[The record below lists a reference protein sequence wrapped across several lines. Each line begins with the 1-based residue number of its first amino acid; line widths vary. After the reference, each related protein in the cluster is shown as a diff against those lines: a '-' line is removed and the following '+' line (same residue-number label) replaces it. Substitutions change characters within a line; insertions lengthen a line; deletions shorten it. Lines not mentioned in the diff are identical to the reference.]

1 MPLVYRYMKHI
12 DPIVRLRKM
21 NEYIRELEE
30 IIRNTDNI
38 IIMQNCQLQI
48 NEFEKVKAEARA
60 QNEYSTRKAM
70 QR

>member
-1 MPLVYRYMKHI
+1 MKHI
-12 DPIVRLRKM
+12 DPILRLRKM
-21 NEYIRELEE
+21 NDYIQELKET
-30 IIRNTDNI
+30 IRNTDNI

-48 NEFEKVKAEARA
+48 NEFEKVKAEART

>member
-1 MPLVYRYMKHI
+1 
-12 DPIVRLRKM
+12 M
-21 NEYIRELEE
+21 NDYIQELKET
-30 IIRNTDNI
+30 IRNTDNI

-48 NEFEKVKAEARA
+48 NEFEKVKAEART

>member
-1 MPLVYRYMKHI
+1 
-12 DPIVRLRKM
+12 M